1 MRHDIPFPIHN
12 DYEICHYLKNIWE
25 CGWLDEYSDEH
36 FLIKAIENRLTTF
49 VGYTQMLNNEPNLH
63 GVIKAKGI
71 IDNDTFNSNFCMNLS
86 GRLACLE
93 SLFGSDHMERF
104 IKDQLSAGKQN
115 YNEDTFFEAVSEV
128 SVLYFYTFRSR
139 WKQALYEPPIGKSK
153 LSKNPEARF
162 IGELSLNGDAQKITI
177 NIEVKCP
184 KFPSIENQECKI
196 AIPTVL
202 LSDEGRKEIP
212 AFCKDNGIV
221 YISPRVMKL
230 KDFLNSAS
238 SKFSVPQNNEYNLLY
253 INWSYCDFASN
264 SFLEAW
270 SLLTNAINGILTHP
284 NAAQSIGVS
293 PDVFK
298 KITAVIIYTEALEGL
313 MFLDFRNVW
322 QMNGRGQRFRMWVL
336 DEKLRH
342 AETTRESDT
351 LFYVTG
357 MKPNALR
364 YTPEGGSIHVALNE
378 QEDRIII
385 SVDNDGIQI
394 PEDDLLRLW
403 EPFYRVD
410 KAHNRSDGGSG
421 LGLAI
426 VHAAVLAH
434 GGICEVKNRPGGVCF
449 RVILPQVSNK

>member
-270 SLLTNAINGILTHP
+270 SLLTNAINGI
-284 NAAQSIGVS
+284 
-293 PDVFK
+293 
-298 KITAVIIYTEALEGL
+298 
-313 MFLDFRNVW
+313 
-322 QMNGRGQRFRMWVL
+322 
-336 DEKLRH
+336 
-342 AETTRESDT
+342 
-351 LFYVTG
+351 
-357 MKPNALR
+357 ALR

>member
-12 DYEICHYLKNIWE
+12 DYEICHYFKNIWE

-115 YNEDTFFEAVSEV
+115 YNEYTFFEAVSEV

-139 WKQALYEPPIGKSK
+139 WKQALYEPPIGKLK

-202 LSDEGRKEIP
+202 MGLSI
-212 AFCKDNGIV
+212 
-221 YISPRVMKL
+221 
-230 KDFLNSAS
+230 
-238 SKFSVPQNNEYNLLY
+238 
-253 INWSYCDFASN
+253 
-264 SFLEAW
+264 
-270 SLLTNAINGILTHP
+270 
-284 NAAQSIGVS
+284 
-293 PDVFK
+293 
-298 KITAVIIYTEALEGL
+298 
-313 MFLDFRNVW
+313 
-322 QMNGRGQRFRMWVL
+322 
-336 DEKLRH
+336 
-342 AETTRESDT
+342 
-351 LFYVTG
+351 
-357 MKPNALR
+357 
-364 YTPEGGSIHVALNE
+364 
-378 QEDRIII
+378 
-385 SVDNDGIQI
+385 
-394 PEDDLLRLW
+394 
-403 EPFYRVD
+403 
-410 KAHNRSDGGSG
+410 
-421 LGLAI
+421 
-426 VHAAVLAH
+426 
-434 GGICEVKNRPGGVCF
+434 
-449 RVILPQVSNK
+449 

>member
-115 YNEDTFFEAVSEV
+115 YNEDTFFEAVSEI

-238 SKFSVPQNNEYNLLY
+238 SKFSVPQSNEYNLLY

-270 SLLTNAINGILTHP
+270 SLLTNRIMFTGTQCDLWGRPDGTGHEKGLLQNRITKDARAKGLSLTFCP
-284 NAAQSIGVS
+284 RVCLYELLFCENCKAVGSRQS
-293 PDVFK
+293 
-298 KITAVIIYTEALEGL
+298 
-313 MFLDFRNVW
+313 
-322 QMNGRGQRFRMWVL
+322 
-336 DEKLRH
+336 
-342 AETTRESDT
+342 
-351 LFYVTG
+351 
-357 MKPNALR
+357 
-364 YTPEGGSIHVALNE
+364 
-378 QEDRIII
+378 
-385 SVDNDGIQI
+385 
-394 PEDDLLRLW
+394 
-403 EPFYRVD
+403 
-410 KAHNRSDGGSG
+410 
-421 LGLAI
+421 
-426 VHAAVLAH
+426 
-434 GGICEVKNRPGGVCF
+434 
-449 RVILPQVSNK
+449 

>member
-221 YISPRVMKL
+221 YRKL
-230 KDFLNSAS
+230 IF
-238 SKFSVPQNNEYNLLY
+238 Y
-253 INWSYCDFASN
+253 IGMHLMIQCHEIIFE
-264 SFLEAW
+264 SFP
-270 SLLTNAINGILTHP
+270 G
-284 NAAQSIGVS
+284 
-293 PDVFK
+293 
-298 KITAVIIYTEALEGL
+298 
-313 MFLDFRNVW
+313 
-322 QMNGRGQRFRMWVL
+322 
-336 DEKLRH
+336 
-342 AETTRESDT
+342 
-351 LFYVTG
+351 
-357 MKPNALR
+357 
-364 YTPEGGSIHVALNE
+364 TPSCL
-378 QEDRIII
+378 
-385 SVDNDGIQI
+385 S
-394 PEDDLLRLW
+394 
-403 EPFYRVD
+403 
-410 KAHNRSDGGSG
+410 
-421 LGLAI
+421 
-426 VHAAVLAH
+426 
-434 GGICEVKNRPGGVCF
+434 
-449 RVILPQVSNK
+449 

>member
-63 GVIKAKGI
+63 EVIKAKGI

-93 SLFGSDHMERF
+93 SVFGSDHMERF

-184 KFPSIENQECKI
+184 KFPSIENQKCKI

-238 SKFSVPQNNEYNLLY
+238 SKFSVPQSNEYNLLY

-298 KITAVIIYTEALEGL
+298 KNHRCYNLHRSIRGL
-313 MFLDFRNVW
+313 DV
-322 QMNGRGQRFRMWVL
+322 
-336 DEKLRH
+336 
-342 AETTRESDT
+342 
-351 LFYVTG
+351 
-357 MKPNALR
+357 
-364 YTPEGGSIHVALNE
+364 
-378 QEDRIII
+378 
-385 SVDNDGIQI
+385 
-394 PEDDLLRLW
+394 LRLSKCMANEW
-403 EPFYRVD
+403 TRTKISNV
-410 KAHNRSDGGSG
+410 
-421 LGLAI
+421 
-426 VHAAVLAH
+426 
-434 GGICEVKNRPGGVCF
+434 GIRRKVAPC
-449 RVILPQVSNK
+449 